1 MGSDLAKETAGD
13 RVYYAVKASAIAY
26 EFRQGRRIY
35 MEPIAERLGVSTTPV
50 REALNRLAAEGLV
63 IKAPR
68 KGFIALTLNAEKLL
82 GHYELTKLLLMH
94 ELEALDQRARGRLSR
109 YEPIANILF
118 KLNRSQISNA
128 GTLAGYTG
136 LIFRELASL
145 GGNRHVIRSIDRAN
159 DHLYYI
165 RTIECTQFQDIR
177 AQLIGMCE
185 MLLGCHCEELLKT
198 LERYHDTR
206 MELLPDM
213 LELATARAR

>member
-1 MGSDLAKETAGD
+1 LGSDLAKETAGD

-35 MEPIAERLGVSTTPV
+35 MEPIAEGLGVSTTPV

-68 KGFIALTLNAEKLL
+68 KGFIALTLNADKLL
-82 GHYELTKLLLMH
+82 GHYELTKLLLVH
-94 ELEALDQRARGRLSR
+94 ELEALDTKTRSRLPQ
-109 YEPIANILF
+109 YEPVANILF
-118 KLNRSQISNA
+118 KLNRSVISNA

-136 LIFRELASL
+136 LLFRELASL
-145 GGNRHVIRSIDRAN
+145 GGNRHVIRSVDRAN

-165 RTIECTQFQDIR
+165 RTIECTHFQDIR

-185 MLLGCHCEELLKT
+185 LLLGRHCEELLRT
-198 LERYHDTR
+198 LERYHQTR

-213 LELATARAR
+213 LELARSRSR